1 MLETSLPLILETK
14 RWIKDFYSTSVH
26 QPVFS
31 YFEEFDIFFLHLFI
45 NYVSYSVY
53 LLNTG
58 VVLNHAIDFFFLFT
72 YSTLARVATKDTLAI
87 LKSSSTDNFNL
98 CNKYDA

>member
-14 RWIKDFYSTSVH
+14 CWIKDFYSTSVH

-45 NYVSYSVY
+45 NYISYRVY

-58 VVLNHAIDFFFLFT
+58 VVLNHAIDFFYFYLPIVLWQGSPQKT
-72 YSTLARVATKDTLAI
+72 HLLY
-87 LKSSSTDNFNL
+87 
-98 CNKYDA
+98 